1 MAQGIESRT
10 GQYLH
15 AHGAARRYKIGG
27 TTYVIGIAGAIDAF
41 GLIGP
46 EYNGIF
52 ILDDDAKR
60 VVLDRHCE
68 IASGYHGPSKEQWA
82 EMQRIAELPLTAF
95 RNFCKNHPR
104 FRGQLGQ

>member
-1 MAQGIESRT
+1 MASGIEART

-27 TTYVIGIAGAIDAF
+27 TVYVIGIAGAYDAM

-46 EYNGIF
+46 EHNGIF
-52 ILDDDAKR
+52 VLDDDAKR

-68 IASGYHGPSKEQWA
+68 IASGYHGPSDEQWA
-82 EMQRIAELPLTAF
+82 EFKRIAELPEAAF
-95 RNFCKNHPR
+95 KNFCRNHPR
-104 FRGQLGQ
+104 YRGE

>member
-1 MAQGIESRT
+1 MSQGIESRT

-27 TTYVIGIAGAIDAF
+27 TTYVIGIAGALDAY

-52 ILDDDAKR
+52 ILDDNAKR
-60 VVLDRHCE
+60 VVLDRNCE
-68 IASGYHGPSKEQWA
+68 IASGYFGPSNEQWA
-82 EMQRIAELPLTAF
+82 EMKRIAELPATAF
-95 RNFCKNHPR
+95 KNFCRNNQR
-104 FRGQLGQ
+104 YRGD

>member
-1 MAQGIESRT
+1 MATGIEART

-15 AHGAARRYKIGG
+15 AQGAARRYKIGG
-27 TTYVIGIAGAIDAF
+27 TTYVIGIAGAYDAF

-60 VVLDRHCE
+60 VVLDRHMP
-68 IASGYHGPSKEQWA
+68 IASGYHGPSPEQWA
-82 EMQRIAELPLTAF
+82 EFKRIAELPVTAF
-95 RNFCKNHPR
+95 HNFCRNNPR
-104 FRGQLGQ
+104 YRG